1 MEGYN
6 INRMKNYW
14 DVGYILTK
22 WLGIYEGIFIDL
34 QYEYIVCG
42 NDGVT
47 SFVIFHLI
55 YKP

>member
-1 MEGYN
+1 
-6 INRMKNYW
+6 MKNYW

-22 WLGIYEGIFIDL
+22 WQGIYEGLFIDL

>member
-1 MEGYN
+1 
-6 INRMKNYW
+6 MKKYW

-22 WLGIYEGIFIDL
+22 WQGIYEGYEG

-47 SFVIFHLI
+47 SFVFT
-55 YKP
+55 P

>member
-1 MEGYN
+1 
-6 INRMKNYW
+6 MKNYW

-22 WLGIYEGIFIDL
+22 WHGIYEGLFIDL